1 MKSFPLLSLLFCAL
15 FSSGA
20 EVGLETLPWTDAS
33 WSWSQDGAVLPKI
46 NTNLSGKGKISI
58 GGVPFERGI
67 CGHTG
72 FSIVYLLDGTAD
84 SFSAMVG
91 LDDERHPKDSGTTA
105 DVRFVILTDRQT
117 VFQRSMHLGE
127 KPIPVQVDLRGKTQ
141 LELRGEYGKGGFLL
155 QRVAWGNP
163 VIRTSS
169 PEKLRTALERNRKK
183 HMQNLATQPVYP
195 EAPAWKR
202 IRISKINWNGFRN
215 AYRIDNGRI
224 AFTVVPECGGRIM
237 EFGAAGKTSLLKT
250 SVPPA
255 KVRMIRGRSGDSAGG
270 HFMRV
275 QPPTGFHPND
285 PLVQHGPFR
294 IEFPAEGEVRM
305 TSAES
310 ALFQLLYEYRIRI
323 VPDSGRLEIT
333 NTLINT
339 APYER
344 QLGIWSITRLETFAL
359 KRVLLSSGQG
369 NRKISQMGDSVKVA
383 ETADGIELRIN
394 FRLKTPRDFL
404 ELRAWPAETEL
415 RVESK
420 EGNFLRIRYEGADRS
435 PEGESPIHLY
445 FCERFSEME
454 SHGPTRLLKPGERIS
469 LTEKW
474 HANLQQP

>member
-1 MKSFPLLSLLFCAL
+1 MRLFFLSLLLIGAL
-15 FSSGA
+15 CGSGA
-20 EVGLETLPWTDAS
+20 EVGLETLPWTDAA
-33 WSWSQDGAVLPKI
+33 WSWSQDGPVLPKI

-58 GGVPFERGI
+58 GGVRFERGI

-72 FSIVYLLDGTAD
+72 FSIVYRLDRTAD
-84 SFSAMVG
+84 SFSAMIGV
-91 LDDERHPKDSGTTA
+91 DDERHPKDFGREA
-105 DVRFVILTDRQT
+105 DVRFAVLADRQE
-117 VFQRSMHLGE
+117 VFQRRMRLGE
-127 KPIPVQVDLRGKTQ
+127 KPVPVHVDLRGKTQ

-163 VIRTSS
+163 VLRTSS
-169 PEKLRTALERNRKK
+169 PERLRTVLERNREK
-183 HMQNLATQPVYP
+183 HMQNLAAQPVYP

-469 LTEKW
+469 LTDKW
-474 HANLQQP
+474 HANLPQP